1 MDVEL
6 QILKHLA
13 RDAHPTVAIVDGYC
27 AEYKD
32 LFKEVRN
39 YECFKYLHLGI
50 ISPIKRKSLPEI
62 AKVVSINSAQSL
74 HHFIAN
80 SDWSVNELKIRRL
93 NKIKRVLD
101 GNAITVVIDET
112 GDRKKGKKTDYVAR
126 QYLGSVG
133 KIDNGIVTVN
143 AYGVYCNIT
152 FPLIV
157 KIFKPKGTLKESD
170 KYKTKIELASEII
183 TELIESGFNMELVL
197 ADSLYGEQ
205 RVGRL
210 CRLEATANPKGES
223 SQFIQKLTE
232 YNLGYVVAIRSNHG
246 VWLPANQRVRAN
258 KWCKFSR
265 TFSNQKSETRYIR
278 EIIYGKR
285 RAITYWEVT
294 TDPETMPEN
303 STSFIMTNLQG
314 NLKKTLGDL
323 YGLRTWVESGFR
335 QCKQE
340 LGWTDYRFTNF
351 QDIERW
357 WEIIFSVY
365 TMISLNS
372 QPFLALSQSGKIPT
386 GIKEDS
392 DVDFSNHKLW
402 NNESGWKN
410 TLNNLRLLL
419 QPLFLFWLIYPWLD
433 IFPNSDLFL
442 GFNHLIS
449 AMNQFK
455 PSYASG

>member
-6 QILKHLA
+6 QILKHLP
-13 RDAHPTVAIVDGYC
+13 RDAQPTVAIIDEYC
-27 AEYKD
+27 GEYKD

-74 HHFIAN
+74 HHFIAY
-80 SDWSVNELKIRRL
+80 SDWSVQKLKSRRFKRLKKVL
-93 NKIKRVLD
+93 N
-101 GNAITVVIDET
+101 GHAITVVIDET

-133 KIDNGIVTVN
+133 KIDNGIVSVN
-143 AYGVYCNIT
+143 AYGVYEHIT
-152 FPLIV
+152 FPLSFKV
-157 KIFKPKGTLKESD
+157 FKPKGTLKAGD

-183 TELIESGFNMELVL
+183 TELINEGFNIELVL
-197 ADSLYGEQ
+197 ADSLYGESSEF
-205 RVGRL
+205 
-210 CRLEATANPKGES
+210 LE
-223 SQFIQKLTE
+223 KLNE
-232 YNLGYVVAIRSNHG
+232 YELAYVVAIRSNHG
-246 VWLPANQRVRAN
+246 VWLPAKQGVRAL
-258 KWCKFSR
+258 KWCKFGR
-265 TFSNQKSETRYIR
+265 TFSNLKSETRYIR

-285 RAITYWEVT
+285 RAITYWEIT

-314 NLKKTLGDL
+314 NIKKTLGGL
-323 YGLRTWVESGFR
+323 YGLRTWVEYGFR

-351 QDIERW
+351 QHIEKW

-365 TMISLNS
+365 TRISLNS
-372 QPFLALSQSGKIPT
+372 PAFLSLNQSHQVETKVQDSKPKPFSAHQQW
-386 GIKEDS
+386 
-392 DVDFSNHKLW
+392 NHH
-402 NNESGWKN
+402 SGWKN
-410 TLNNLRLLL
+410 TLNNLRLIV
-419 QPLFLFWLIYPWLD
+419 QPLLLFWLIYPWLD
-433 IFPNSDLFL
+433 IFPNPHLLL

-455 PSYASG
+455 PFYASG